1 MDIVGNRHR
10 QSSKRRKH
18 EAFKFNNCRFLC
30 TVCNRVFSQAR
41 HGCGEIRRDYLLALL
56 HFDKGGKMKDITFC
70 SSVDCPSKECKIKV
84 LNNKFEDGELI
95 SMADFSGTCRFYIGW
110 IANKVKEKT

>member
-1 MDIVGNRHR
+1 
-10 QSSKRRKH
+10 
-18 EAFKFNNCRFLC
+18 
-30 TVCNRVFSQAR
+30 
-41 HGCGEIRRDYLLALL
+41 
-56 HFDKGGKMKDITFC
+56 MKDITFC